1 MTGFHDLC
9 CVGSGGCTAGVSGA
23 APSLFVR
30 QVFVASTFVAFDLAC
45 ASFAVGRLCGLCT
58 EHWDFRVEACCV
70 ARAGVLVDA
79 WRLQLSQ
86 RRVLVLGPGV
96 PQVAA
101 KLVWSVTAA
110 GLSVLFVPLCA
121 CGSENALSVG
131 P

>member
-1 MTGFHDLC
+1 M
-9 CVGSGGCTAGVSGA
+9 
-23 APSLFVR
+23 
-30 QVFVASTFVAFDLAC
+30 
-45 ASFAVGRLCGLCT
+45 
-58 EHWDFRVEACCV
+58 

-110 GLSVLFVPLCA
+110 GLSVSFVPLCA